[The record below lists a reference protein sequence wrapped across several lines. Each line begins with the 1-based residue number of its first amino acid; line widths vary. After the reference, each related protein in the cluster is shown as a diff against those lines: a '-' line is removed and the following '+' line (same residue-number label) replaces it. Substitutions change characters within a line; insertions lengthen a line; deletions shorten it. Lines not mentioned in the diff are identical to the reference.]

1 MRPFPLRVFGTA
13 LIFMSAMGLTLSVAW
28 PVLAQEVAAPATDAP
43 AAEVDASDDEATD
56 DEATDDEAARFAA
69 FTKAMTNVKLVGRF
83 TIAGDDDKDPIRDEY
98 TISSVVKVGEA
109 DLWIVSAR
117 IRYGSVDLT
126 LPVPVEV
133 KWAGK
138 TPVITLDNVTI
149 PGLGTFSSRVVID
162 GPLYAGTWQ
171 HDAVGGHMFGKIV
184 PVEPAGAPEQ
194 TPAEQER

>member
-1 MRPFPLRVFGTA
+1 MRPLPLRVLGTA
-13 LIFMSAMGLTLSVAW
+13 LVFMSAMGLTRSVAS
-28 PVLAQEVAAPATDAP
+28 PALAQETASPAKVAPSAD
-43 AAEVDASDDEATD
+43 VK
-56 DEATDDEAARFAA
+56 ATDDEAARFDS

-83 TIAGDDDKDPIRDEY
+83 TITGDDDKDPIRDEY
-98 TISSVVKVGEA
+98 TISSVAKVGEA

-126 LPVPVEV
+126 VPVPVEV

-184 PVEPAGAPEQ
+184 PAEAPEKASA
-194 TPAEQER
+194 TKPGEDR

>member
-1 MRPFPLRVFGTA
+1 MRPFPLRVLGTA
-13 LIFMSAMGLTLSVAW
+13 LVFMSAMGLTLSVAS
-28 PVLAQEVAAPATDAP
+28 PVLAQEAAAPAKLAP
-43 AAEVDASDDEATD
+43 AD
-56 DEATDDEAARFAA
+56 ATDDEAARFAA

-98 TISSVVKVGEA
+98 TISSVAKVGEA

-184 PVEPAGAPEQ
+184 PVEAPEKV
-194 TPAEQER
+194 PATKSGEER

>member
-1 MRPFPLRVFGTA
+1 MRPFPLRVLGTA
-13 LIFMSAMGLTLSVAW
+13 LVFMSAMGVTVPAVSSAR
-28 PVLAQEVAAPATDAP
+28 AQEAAAPANDAP
-43 AAEVDASDDEATD
+43 AADVEADVEADDEA
-56 DEATDDEAARFAA
+56 DDEAARFAA

-98 TISSVVKVGEA
+98 TISSVAKVGDA

-126 LPVPVEV
+126 VPVPVEV

-184 PVEPAGAPEQ
+184 PLEAPEKV
-194 TPAEQER
+194 PATKSGDER

>member
-1 MRPFPLRVFGTA
+1 MRPFPLRVLGTA
-13 LIFMSAMGLTLSVAW
+13 LVFLSAMGLTLSVAW
-28 PVLAQEVAAPATDAP
+28 PALAQETAAPATDAP
-43 AAEVDASDDEATD
+43 AADVKASDVKAS
-56 DEATDDEAARFAA
+56 DDEAARFAA

-126 LPVPVEV
+126 VPVPVEV

-138 TPVITLDNVTI
+138 TPVITLDSVTI

>member
-1 MRPFPLRVFGTA
+1 MRPFPLRVLGTT
-13 LIFMSAMGLTLSVAW
+13 LVFMSAMGLTVPAASPAR
-28 PVLAQEVAAPATDAP
+28 AQEAAAPANEAP
-43 AAEVDASDDEATD
+43 AAAVDDGT
-56 DEATDDEAARFAA
+56 DEAARFAA
-69 FTKAMTNVKLVGRF
+69 FTKAMMNVKLVGRF

-98 TISSVVKVGEA
+98 TISSVTKVGEA

-126 LPVPVEV
+126 VPVPVEV

-138 TPVITLDNVTI
+138 TPVITLDKVTI

-184 PVEPAGAPEQ
+184 PVDSPEKVPATQSGE
-194 TPAEQER
+194 ER

>member
-43 AAEVDASDDEATD
+43 AAEVDASD

-126 LPVPVEV
+126 VPVPVEV

-138 TPVITLDNVTI
+138 TPVITLDSVTI

>member
-1 MRPFPLRVFGTA
+1 MRPFPLRVLGTA
-13 LIFMSAMGLTLSVAW
+13 LVFLSAMGLTLSVAW
-28 PVLAQEVAAPATDAP
+28 PALAQETAAPATDAP
-43 AAEVDASDDEATD
+43 AADVKASDDEAS
-56 DEATDDEAARFAA
+56 DDEAARFAA

-126 LPVPVEV
+126 VPVPVEV